1 MIIFENDLDRE
12 FYFEFD
18 NTGLHNLVHYL
29 KNINNINSIII
40 INRNKEK
47 ELKFIIMETNTEK
60 SMKKKKKLYVNDD
73 SIVLQVTDDEIERI
87 QLRLEKYKSL
97 KNFDNTPLL
106 NKIFKREWIFIYTR
120 YITKDYLTS
129 LKETLDIW
137 NYKK

>member
-18 NTGLHNLVHYL
+18 NAGLHNLVHYL

-73 SIVLQVTDDEIERI
+73 SIMLQVTDDEIERI

-120 YITKDYLTS
+120 YITKDYLAS